1 MEIRVSG
8 GDALKVSMNN
18 PARAWQGG
26 KNSAQSRFQSDS
38 YFSVNHVPKFK
49 LYKSDKIFT
58 IGSCFAREI
67 EYKLS
72 PMGVPLLL
80 FNKGVE
86 RRFFESWKQPDGIP
100 EENQLYSGV
109 FNKYTTAS
117 IAHEVKRVLNG
128 DEYQND
134 GLIEFE
140 KDKWLPFDIA
150 VNNRQKIKDAM
161 LLIKSAQVVVITLG
175 QTESWI
181 DTETGIAMNAH
192 PGASILRR
200 FPNRFE
206 FIDHSFAQSIQQID
220 ETVSIIRQHCGSST
234 KIILTVS
241 PVPFNSTFRH
251 QDVVVCHQATK
262 SILRTVAEELYRS
275 YDFIDYFPSY
285 EMVINSPKE
294 LAWEEDYMHVKG
306 EMVRH
311 IMNIFYENYYNSEA

>member
-1 MEIRVSG
+1 MKSPT
-8 GDALKVSMNN
+8 L
-18 PARAWQGG
+18 
-26 KNSAQSRFQSDS
+26 F
-38 YFSVNHVPKFK
+38 FS
-49 LYKSDKIFT
+49 
-58 IGSCFAREI
+58 
-67 EYKLS
+67 
-72 PMGVPLLL
+72 
-80 FNKGVE
+80 
-86 RRFFESWKQPDGIP
+86 
-100 EENQLYSGV
+100 
-109 FNKYTTAS
+109 
-117 IAHEVKRVLNG
+117 
-128 DEYQND
+128 
-134 GLIEFE
+134 
-140 KDKWLPFDIA
+140 
-150 VNNRQKIKDAM
+150 
-161 LLIKSAQVVVITLG
+161 
-175 QTESWI
+175 QT
-181 DTETGIAMNAH
+181 
-192 PGASILRR
+192 LRR